1 MKKLIFFVVMVL
13 MTVIT
18 VNVYAQPVNQVPSQ
32 SASSEEPVVKK
43 KTPRRFMFLELDSN
57 DLRDMR
63 IDSLRTLII
72 RTLDSIYETK
82 NYYFIDRVKFFRTY
96 GGEFKTREIYQGN
109 TEFSGS
115 CGCDYYIFDLR
126 NVSWDRI
133 GKKFKLKFGT
143 VFYGDN
149 INIVEPR
156 FIQFLKNIRT
166 PIEGKKEITIKK

>member
-1 MKKLIFFVVMVL
+1 MVL
-13 MTVIT
+13 MTVT
-18 VNVYAQPVNQVPSQ
+18 TNVQAQPQPQQAPLQ
-32 SASSEEPVVKK
+32 STNIEEPAVKK
-43 KTPRRFMFLELDSN
+43 KAPRRFMFLELDSN

-72 RTLDSIYETK
+72 RTLDSISETK
-82 NYYFIDRVKFFRTY
+82 SYYFIGKVKFFRTY

-126 NVSWDRI
+126 SVSWDRI

-143 VFYGDN
+143 VFYGDDK
-149 INIVEPR
+149 NIVEPR

-166 PIEGKKEITIKK
+166 PIIKQIKVSSIDKSI